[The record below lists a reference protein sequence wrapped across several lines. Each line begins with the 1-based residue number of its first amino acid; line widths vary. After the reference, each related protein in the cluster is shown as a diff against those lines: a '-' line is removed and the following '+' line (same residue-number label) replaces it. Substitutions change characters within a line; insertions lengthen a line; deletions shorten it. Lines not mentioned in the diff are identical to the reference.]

1 MERTIAPNALKSLLA
16 QGLKARYID
25 GGLEGWKAA
34 GGAMEMQGVPQ
45 P

>member
-1 MERTIAPNALKSLLA
+1 MSNSVLDTLLA

-25 GGLEGWKAA
+25 GGLEGWEAA
-34 GGAMEMQGVPQ
+34 GGALVPQ